1 MALYSYKEMDK
12 FREIARFFKGFDSS
26 IRSGSSSEAIDIVI
40 AMVNRDRPVVESLT
54 ARPSLPP
61 LEEEDV
67 PLVRLGQGDYTK
79 DIH

>member
-1 MALYSYKEMDK
+1 MALYSKKELDK
-12 FREIARFFKGFDSS
+12 FREIARFFKGFDTS

-40 AMVNRDRPVVESLT
+40 AMVNRDRPMVESLT
-54 ARPSLPP
+54 RNA
-61 LEEEDV
+61 DA